1 MISVCIATFNGERY
15 IKAQIESILSQLEQT
30 DEIIISDDCSND
42 NTLSIINDINDERIK
57 IITHKRIFIKKH
69 HANGYYCSN
78 NFANA
83 INHAKG
89 DYIFLSDQDDIWY
102 EGKVKRV
109 LEELQKSDLCFS
121 NFSII
126 DQDQNIID
134 KIHFKENPITKNWFY
149 NFNKNVFFGCC
160 MAFKKDCIKDFMP
173 IPITIPSYDTWIG
186 TVLHFRKK
194 KISFIM
200 EPLVFYRRH
209 NSNVS
214 QATCKSKNS
223 VYFKI
228 FWRIQFLVE
237 LIKYLKKNKG

>member
-1 MISVCIATFNGERY
+1 MSTYNGEQFL
-15 IKAQIESILSQLEQT
+15 AEQIESIQKQT
-30 DEIIISDDCSND
+30 VKNWTLYIRDDGSSDTTPEIIKHYVRLDSRIVFINAD
-42 NTLSIINDINDERIK
+42 NRENFGVIKNFYTLL
-57 IITHKRIFIKKH
+57 KH
-69 HANGYYCSN
+69 SKADYY
-78 NFANA
+78 F
-83 INHAKG
+83 
-89 DYIFLSDQDDIWY
+89 FSDQDDIWY
-102 EGKVKRV
+102 EGKVKKV

-126 DQDQNIID
+126 DQDKNIME

-186 TVLHFRKK
+186 TVLYFRKK

-223 VYFKI
+223 IYFKI

-237 LIKYLKKNKG
+237 LIKYLKKYKG